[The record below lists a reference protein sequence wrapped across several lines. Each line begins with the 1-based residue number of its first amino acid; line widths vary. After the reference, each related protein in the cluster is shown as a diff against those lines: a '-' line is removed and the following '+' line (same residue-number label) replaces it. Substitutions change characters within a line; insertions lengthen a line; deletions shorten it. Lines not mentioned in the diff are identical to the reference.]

1 MRQNLRLELL
11 RAVAA
16 SLAEEVGL
24 QGVLDDLALVHED
37 DAVRHLAGKELVGG
51 LALQLHFG
59 LQTFLRH

>member
-51 LALQLHFG
+51 LEAKP
-59 LQTFLRH
+59 